1 MKVACNVLD
10 SPVAF
15 VVICIRVC
23 VIIYEFNLF
32 DALMKRI
39 KYLNLDMRMMLSIL
53 KYHFIGSVGDGIG
66 SVSDVVMGNLDWFPL
81 K

>member
-1 MKVACNVLD
+1 MN
-10 SPVAF
+10 
-15 VVICIRVC
+15 
-23 VIIYEFNLF
+23 EFDLF

-53 KYHFIGSVGDGIG
+53 KYHFIGSVGDGIT
-66 SVSDVVMGNLDWFPL
+66 GNQDWFPL